1 MNLTHFVASPLA
13 ILPPITDEYAQRT
26 NRVHLAFPDQ
36 PPSNTVGA
44 VGAFPVLTFHHT
56 TTLLDVYKLQRSHS
70 GGHGTDIGVQF
81 RGLRV

>member
-1 MNLTHFVASPLA
+1 MILTYFGAGPLA
-13 ILPPITDEYAQRT
+13 ILPPITHEYAQRT

-44 VGAFPVLTFHHT
+44 VSAFPVLPFHHT
-56 TTLLDVYKLQRSHS
+56 TTLLDVYNSQRSHS